1 MKEEPSEDVLCCFL
15 GSYFKE
21 VYINICVYIYI
32 YISTH
37 THIIYVCGGCM
48 CASVHISRIVL
59 TLGYDNSFVF
69 STLLQ

>member
-15 GSYFKE
+15 GCDFKE

-32 YISTH
+32 STH
-37 THIIYVCGGCM
+37 THIIYVWGGCM
-48 CASVHISRIVL
+48 CASVHISRFVL

-69 STLLQ
+69 SIAMIV